1 MEINPYKNNSLN
13 SFDMNMF
20 KGTSFNP
27 NLGIHQGSGVFNQ
40 SSLFFNNQNQD
51 SQVNFN
57 LPLNNQNLE
66 TNLII
71 NQQVSKKEEKP
82 SNSLYKKLYN
92 KNQSG
97 LANDSNADSIF
108 K

>member
-1 MEINPYKNNSLN
+1 MEINPYKNISLN
-13 SFDMNMF
+13 SLDMNMF

-27 NLGIHQGSGVFNQ
+27 NLNMHQGSGVFNQ

-57 LPLNNQNLE
+57 IPSELNLPLNQQ
-66 TNLII
+66 TNI
-71 NQQVSKKEEKP
+71 NKDEKP
-82 SNSLYKKLYN
+82 SKSLYKKLFN
-92 KNQSG
+92 KNQSAQ
-97 LANDSNADSIF
+97 ANDSNMDSIF